1 MPPTMRLRNPARFEG
16 AQSRRMRVQGGIP
29 EAPMAPAAPVAA
41 TPVSPYAAVAES
53 GATNMAQYNASVMR
67 RTAGGQTDPGPSPL
81 AGVAAQQHPAG
92 GPGSVVNPFNPEG
105 APITRE
111 QYDNMVGQ
119 FAMTHRAAPAARGKS
134 YSERYVGA
142 AAGADG
148 FEPQPMRGLLR
159 RNVKAADDIIN
170 QYPQSVE
177 PEVLANYK
185 EVGNDIRR
193 QYTEFRTK
201 NTGTMSLD
209 DLMELG
215 DDLSAQYPS
224 HQGFIRNLLQEQIA
238 RDPELNAEFQQ
249 FKLTGDVAGQG
260 NELFRT
266 QFDPAMQKQIM
277 AQVGLATAPG
287 GGFIMPQLAETLG
300 LQEDELRGDGY
311 KVMTAAG
318 ESVPATAETIA
329 DLANRLYGIGG
340 AQPTQ
345 PAAAAAPDVTVEPG
359 GITDPTVGPGG
370 IVGQPGISGMLT
382 TPDGRTVVQLEGGGQ
397 LDQEQAAAGIEALR
411 ARGNPQDLELA
422 NSLEGAF
429 NQPERPMREGEVR
442 VERDVGPVSTAAQ
455 INELGG

>member
-209 DLMELG
+209 DL
-215 DDLSAQYPS
+215 
-224 HQGFIRNLLQEQIA
+224 LLQEQIA

-266 QFDPAMQKQIM
+266 QFDEAMQQQIM

-300 LQEDELRGDGY
+300 LQEDTLRGSGY
-311 KVMTAAG
+311 MVQTAAG
-318 ESVPATAETIA
+318 EQVPATAETIA
-329 DLANRLYGIGG
+329 DIANRLYGIGG
-340 AQPTQ
+340 AQPAQPAQ
-345 PAAAAAPDVTVEPG
+345 PAAAPAPDVTVEPG

-382 TPDGRTVVQLEGGGQ
+382 TPDGR
-397 LDQEQAAAGIEALR
+397 
-411 ARGNPQDLELA
+411 
-422 NSLEGAF
+422 
-429 NQPERPMREGEVR
+429 
-442 VERDVGPVSTAAQ
+442 
-455 INELGG
+455 